1 MQKLLRQPVWA
12 PFFAIFGI
20 VLVQIGYGARTR
32 GFITFIPQEGPQEII
47 STTHRSG
54 LYWLLSSG
62 AMIIGVLCLVLSAC
76 AAYFL
81 FRAIQQEGLR
91 RIFHTPLFGKIA
103 FVVGLVIMIL
113 ALVVGKCS
121 HQ

>member
-12 PFFAIFGI
+12 PFFALFGV
-20 VLVQIGYGARTR
+20 VLVQIGYEARAR
-32 GFITFIPQEGPQEII
+32 GFITYIPQDGPQEII
-47 STTHRSG
+47 SATHRPG
-54 LYWLLSSG
+54 VYWLLSSG
-62 AMIIGVLCLVLSAC
+62 AMLVGVLCLLLSAC

-81 FRAIQQEGLR
+81 FRAIQQEGVR
-91 RIFHTPLFGKIA
+91 RVFQTPLFGKIA
-103 FVVGLVIMIL
+103 FAVGLVVMIF